1 VAVPLEGRL
10 ARGAAGASPSWLA
23 VLLRARLASGR
34 CPSPAAWL
42 ASTFALASTFPAAAL
57 AAAFLAFG
65 YPDKATAE
73 AAADEARRL
82 AADLDEHLVSG
93 KARAADGLADHCN
106 FKHPRAGV
114 PRPSAPIRVFRMVP
128 AMASR

>member
-1 VAVPLEGRL
+1 MADLI
-10 ARGAAGASPSWLA
+10 AI
-23 VLLRARLASGR
+23 
-34 CPSPAAWL
+34 
-42 ASTFALASTFPAAAL
+42 
-57 AAAFLAFG
+57 G
-65 YPDKATAE
+65 YPDEATAE

-114 PRPSAPIRVFRMVP
+114 PRPSPPIRAFRVVRV
-128 AMASR
+128 MASR